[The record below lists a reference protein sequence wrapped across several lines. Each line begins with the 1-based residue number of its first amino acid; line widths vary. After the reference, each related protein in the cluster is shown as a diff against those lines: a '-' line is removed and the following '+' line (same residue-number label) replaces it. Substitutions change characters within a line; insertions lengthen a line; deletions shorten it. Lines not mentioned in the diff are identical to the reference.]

1 MKQLWFRALAVLISA
16 LVCINVLTVGA
27 DSKAADTSGETTADF
42 VERGYSLMLS
52 RESDPE
58 GLKFWVDQLNSGAIN
73 AAEMITGFYES
84 PEFQGKKYGKS
95 KSVETLYKVML
106 SRDPD
111 EDGLGYWVGLVD
123 KGFTHRYI
131 INGFSASPEFNNLCA
146 QYGIN
151 AGNVNF
157 TEVRDAN
164 SNVTEFVNDCYNNI
178 LGRKPDIPGLDNW
191 VLKFLSGEVYPED
204 MIYGFVYSAEA
215 KNVITTDRDF
225 VTALYRSF
233 FGHEA
238 DEQGMSFW
246 LNYLASHS
254 RDELFNEFK
263 LSPEFAALLAAHNM
277 TLRPT
282 PTPTPSPTPVPYSGM
297 VALTFDDGPYS
308 PVTNV
313 ILDELE
319 KVGGHATFFVVG
331 DRCAT
336 YSSCLTRAVGLGC
349 EIGNHTYDH
358 KSNLANVSGDTI
370 RWEIGACND
379 AVHDI
384 TGIYPTVMRPCGG
397 SYSDTTRANCV
408 LPMIIWSL
416 DTQDWRYRNTQ
427 KTIDAILNNVKDG
440 DVILMHDLYESTG
453 EAMKTVIPELTNRGY
468 KLVTVSEL
476 AEAKGITLEAGAP
489 YYSIR

>member
-1 MKQLWFRALAVLISA
+1 MKNLWFKALAVLLSA
-16 LVCINVLTVGA
+16 LVCVNIFTTGA
-27 DSKAADTSGETTADF
+27 DSKAADTAGQTTADF

-52 RESDPE
+52 RESDAE
-58 GLKFWVDQLNSGAIN
+58 GLKYWVNQLNTGAIN

-84 PEFQGKKYGKS
+84 PEFQGKNYGRT

-106 SRDPD
+106 SRDP
-111 EDGLGYWVGLVD
+111 EEEGLNYWVGLME

-131 INGFSASPEFNNLCA
+131 VNGFAASEEFNGLCK

-151 AGNVNF
+151 SGMVNF
-157 TEVRDAN
+157 VEIRDAN
-164 SNVTEFVNDCYNNI
+164 SNVTEFVNDCYRNI
-178 LGRKPDIPGLDNW
+178 LGRNPDIPGLDNW
-191 VLKFLSGEVYPED
+191 INKFLSGEVYPEE
-204 MIYGFVYSAEA
+204 MISGFIYSPEA
-215 KNVITTDRDF
+215 KNVITTDNDF

-238 DEQGMSFW
+238 DDQGRAFW
-246 LNYLASHS
+246 LNYLTTHS

-282 PTPTPSPTPVPYSGM
+282 PTPTPTPTPVPYTGM

-331 DRCAT
+331 DRVGT
-336 YSSCLTRAVGLGC
+336 YSSCVTRAVGLGC

-358 KSNLANVSGDTI
+358 KVSLASVDGEKI
-370 RWEIGACND
+370 KWEISECNN
-379 AVHDI
+379 AVFNVA
-384 TGIYPTVMRPCGG
+384 GIYPTVMRPCGG
-397 SYSDTTRANCV
+397 SYSDTTRANV
-408 LPMIIWSL
+408 GMPMIIWSL
-416 DTQDWRYRNTQ
+416 DTADWKYRDTQ

-440 DVILMHDLYESTG
+440 DVILMHDLYASTG